1 MMSAPNL
8 TPVPQGT
15 RWPSGEGIDIAVLP
29 ITADE
34 LSSRI
39 GLPLVHDIED
49 GLGAWSGV
57 GGRLP
62 SGREVEFVCH
72 AHLPRQVFVR
82 VDKRAPYSSALDEAL
97 QAVGLSRAEVR
108 VVPLADG

>member
-1 MMSAPNL
+1 LAE
-8 TPVPQGT
+8 
-15 RWPSGEGIDIAVLP
+15 RRIDIAVLP

-39 GLPLVHDIED
+39 GMPLVHDVED
-49 GLGAWSGV
+49 GLGAWAGI

-62 SGREVEFVCH
+62 SGQEVEFVCY
-72 AHLPRQVFVR
+72 AHLPQQVFLR

-97 QAVGLSRAEVR
+97 RAVGLSRAEVR
-108 VVPLADG
+108 VDPRANG

>member
-1 MMSAPNL
+1 
-8 TPVPQGT
+8 
-15 RWPSGEGIDIAVLP
+15 VLP

-49 GLGAWSGV
+49 GLGAWAGI

-62 SGREVEFVCH
+62 SGRDVEFVCY
-72 AHLPRQVFVR
+72 ATLPQQVILR
-82 VDKRAPYSSALDEAL
+82 VDKRAPYSNTLDEAL
-97 QAVGLSRAEVR
+97 QLVGLSRAEVR
-108 VVPLADG
+108 VNPLANG